1 MKYEVTFSCG
11 HTGTVQLYGKGDE
24 RERKIR
30 YFEEYGVCSECYKER
45 RAIEAEIS
53 CKHVTMSYKAYK
65 TDYSFCDVLND
76 SYDKQE
82 KTITVLVPTALA
94 DFIDAKNEG
103 GATLFNTAIKVATN
117 NKNKEGKHYAECYEI
132 VKAYIKEHADF
143 AKELQAYM
151 QQQKANKIVVSN
163 ITMDEEQLVRMYIK
177 QFDAE
182 INDNENKLTITYK
195 DFNEGSLISEYL
207 DCLAKIA
214 NINIERA

>member
-45 RAIEAEIS
+45 RAIEAEIG
-53 CKHVTMSYKAYK
+53 CNHVTMSYRAYK

-82 KTITVLVPTALA
+82 KTITVLVPEALA
-94 DFIDAKNEG
+94 DFIDAKNKG
-103 GATLFNTAIKVATN
+103 GATLFNAAIKVATN
-117 NKNKEGKHYAECYEI
+117 NKDKVGKHYAECYEI

-151 QQQKANKIVVSN
+151 QQQKANKIIVSN

-177 QFDAE
+177 QFDTE
-182 INDNENKLTITYK
+182 INDNDNKLTITYK

>member
-45 RAIEAEIS
+45 RAIEAEIG
-53 CKHVTMSYKAYK
+53 CKHVTMFYRTYK

-82 KTITVLVPTALA
+82 KTITVLVPEALA

-103 GATLFNTAIKVATN
+103 GATLFNAAIKVATN
-117 NKNKEGKHYAECYEI
+117 NKNKEDKHHAECYEI

-151 QQQKANKIVVSN
+151 QQQY
-163 ITMDEEQLVRMYIK
+163 R
-177 QFDAE
+177 
-182 INDNENKLTITYK
+182 
-195 DFNEGSLISEYL
+195 
-207 DCLAKIA
+207 
-214 NINIERA
+214 

>member
-45 RAIEAEIS
+45 RAIEAEIG
-53 CKHVTMSYKAYK
+53 CNHVTMSYRAYK

-82 KTITVLVPTALA
+82 KTITVLVPEALA
-94 DFIDAKNEG
+94 DFIDAKNKG
-103 GATLFNTAIKVATN
+103 GATLFNAAIKVATN
-117 NKNKEGKHYAECYEI
+117 NKDKAGKHYAECYEI

-151 QQQKANKIVVSN
+151 QQQKANKIIVSN

-177 QFDAE
+177 QFDTE
-182 INDNENKLTITYK
+182 INDNDNKLTITYK